1 VFPLAHLFFARQV
14 LGSLDGAT
22 ALGAVVP
29 DVLAAGGSGWN
40 ATHSMGLRLY
50 EGAVIAR
57 DMGHLD
63 GELLVRFAR
72 SALTH
77 GADPPG
83 LDYYGD
89 LAYEGHDRGF
99 AYLVARPLA
108 DRVAAACGVPP
119 DLGWWKAH
127 NFVEMAIELVVDAA
141 HPELGASL
149 QRALELRE
157 PAATV
162 VSLVDEVL
170 ALPPGGAA
178 ACFARF
184 PSFLTLERLT
194 PQRLAQTYQIQ
205 MRAKH
210 GVVAIDVVASA
221 QIIVEAVELVRPV
234 VDEFFAVAAEGVTR
248 LLARHPG

>member
-14 LGSLDGAT
+14 LGCLDDAA
-22 ALGAVVP
+22 ALGAVLP
-29 DVLAAGGSGWN
+29 DAVAAGGSGWE
-40 ATHSMGLRLY
+40 ATHGMGLRLY
-50 EGAVIAR
+50 EGAVGAR
-57 DMGHLD
+57 ERGHPD

-77 GADPPG
+77 GAEPPG

-89 LAYEGHDRGF
+89 LAYDGHDRGF

-108 DRVAAACGVPP
+108 ERVAAVCGVSP

-127 NFVEMAIELVVDAA
+127 NFVEMAIELVIDAENPA
-141 HPELGASL
+141 LGACL
-149 QRALELRE
+149 QRALELPE

-162 VSLVDEVL
+162 ASLVDDVL
-170 ALPPGGAA
+170 SWPPGGTA

-194 PQRLAQTYQIQ
+194 PQRLAQTYQFQ
-205 MRAKH
+205 VRAKH
-210 GVVAIDVVASA
+210 GVAAIDVAA
-221 QIIVEAVELVRPV
+221 AAELIVEAVELVRPV
-234 VDEFFAVAAEGVTR
+234 MDEFFAVAADSVTR
-248 LLARHPG
+248 LLVRYPD